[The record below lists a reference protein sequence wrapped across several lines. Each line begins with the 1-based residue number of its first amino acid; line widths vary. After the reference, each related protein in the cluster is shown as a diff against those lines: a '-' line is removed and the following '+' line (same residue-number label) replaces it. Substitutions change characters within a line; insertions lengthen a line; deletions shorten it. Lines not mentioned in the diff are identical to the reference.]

1 MTFDSI
7 LDLVRLSTGRE
18 MNTALLDND
27 KKEKKGTGEGRKSL
41 RTYVGSFNVI
51 FTAVFFFLALHYV
64 MVVVVCSVYL
74 LFDLLMVSRGR
85 AVDRAVIVP
94 LPLIKKNS
102 SITTGNGVVVLVN
115 SVPFHSGETLAL
127 ID

>member
-7 LDLVRLSTGRE
+7 FDLVRLSTGRE
-18 MNTALLDND
+18 MNTVLLEND
-27 KKEKKGTGEGRKSL
+27 KGRGEGRKSL

-94 LPLIKKNS
+94 LPLIKK
-102 SITTGNGVVVLVN
+102 ILLLLLVM
-115 SVPFHSGETLAL
+115 VW
-127 ID
+127 

>member
-7 LDLVRLSTGRE
+7 FDLVRLSTGRE
-18 MNTALLDND
+18 MNTVLLDND
-27 KKEKKGTGEGRKSL
+27 EKEKKGTGEGRKSL

-51 FTAVFFFLALHYV
+51 FTAVFFFFVLHYV

-94 LPLIKKNS
+94 LPLIRK
-102 SITTGNGVVVLVN
+102 ILLLLLVM
-115 SVPFHSGETLAL
+115 VWQY
-127 ID
+127 